1 MYVQSDR
8 HHAVR
13 QPSIGR
19 LAVAILS
26 VSLVTLLVAIPATR
40 ASANPPTPSITGPA
54 TVSALPAG
62 EVEELLAG
70 IPLGELNATQLT
82 EALSKLP
89 SLSTLSTVKLK
100 EALANTIASLT
111 NKNATVGKLLEP
123 TEIVPTLEAELKKL
137 LLPGEL
143 LSVLKGESLTT
154 KLSSALGSLDP
165 SQLLDKLLSSST
177 TPEQLLTQ
185 LFATLNPEN
194 LLGTTLTGEPFIKT
208 TVGELAG
215 NLGMTPATLAKELD
229 TTTTEI
235 PENAAALTAPL
246 ANGETLGVLKGID
259 AVTLGLLKNA
269 EGAQSKETNNE
280 TTKEH
285 SSSENNETT
294 KENGGSEQK
303 GTTKE
308 GAGNG
313 GSGNSASG
321 NPGTTMITVNVP
333 LLQSAS
339 TRSSPTAA
347 GSAKK
352 AGKIKILSHRV
363 RGGTVTLV
371 IQVPA
376 AGKLALSGRGVKSV
390 SRKPA
395 KAERLTLR
403 TTLTRARVTSLRRH
417 PHKLRV
423 KLEASFAIAG
433 GSGSSAQLT
442 VSFA

>member
-1 MYVQSDR
+1 MYAQFYK

-13 QPSIGR
+13 QPSVGR
-19 LAVAILS
+19 LAIEILS
-26 VSLVTLLVAIPATR
+26 VSLVTLLAAMPATR
-40 ASANPPTPSITGPA
+40 ASASPSTPGIAVPA
-54 TVSALPAG
+54 TVSALPSG

-70 IPLGELNATQLT
+70 IPLDELSATQLT

-100 EALANTIASLT
+100 EALSNTIASLT

-137 LLPGEL
+137 LLPSEL
-143 LSVLKGESLTT
+143 LSMLKGESLTT
-154 KLSSALGSLDP
+154 KLSGALGSLDP

-185 LFATLNPEN
+185 LFATLNPES
-194 LLGTTLTGEPFIKT
+194 LLGTTLAGEPFSKT

-215 NLGMTPATLAKELD
+215 DLGMTPATLAKELD

-235 PENAAALTAPL
+235 PENATALTAPL
-246 ANGETLGVLKGID
+246 TNGETLGVLKGLD
-259 AVTLGLLKNA
+259 AVTLGLLKNTGS
-269 EGAQSKETNNE
+269 ELGKETNNE

-285 SSSENNETT
+285 SSSEDKETT

-308 GAGNG
+308 GAGSG
-313 GSGNSASG
+313 GSGDFA
-321 NPGTTMITVNVP
+321 TTTITVSVP
-333 LLQSAS
+333 LTQGVPN
-339 TRSSPTAA
+339 SSPLTTVA

-376 AGKLALSGRGVKSV
+376 AGELALSGKGVKSV
-390 SRKPA
+390 RRKTA
-395 KAERLTLR
+395 KAERLTLA
-403 TTLTRARVTSLRRH
+403 TTLTKASAASLRRH

-423 KLEASFAIAG
+423 KLTASFGIAG
-433 GSGSSAQLT
+433 VGGSSAKLT